1 MLKGAWRG
9 AVVLGVFAALA
20 YASHE
25 EGVPRKL
32 PGAALDWTL
41 LFHLERAAAILATA
55 GVVLLVGW
63 RAMHGE
69 FPIKFGQVEYAQK
82 QAEAAAALNEVQ
94 ERRLRVIEVLNGIR
108 DAADIQ
114 SEA

>member
-1 MLKGAWRG
+1 M
-9 AVVLGVFAALA
+9 VVFGLLTW
-20 YASHE
+20 ASHK
-25 EGVPRKL
+25 EGVPSKL
-32 PGAALDWTL
+32 PGAALGWTL

-82 QAEAAAALNEVQ
+82 QAEAAVALNEVQ

-108 DAADIQ
+108 DPADIQ
-114 SEA
+114 NGP